1 MYELQFYPLTLESWK
16 RYKIC
21 VVTVYRVL
29 LCVVYCVLCT
39 VYCVRTVPC
48 MVYCVLCTVFVQVR
62 VRYTVNC
69 VLCTVYCVCNL
80 FWTILKTVFVLL
92 CDERKLDQL
101 FQCREEVE
109 LSHAVEN
116 PQRSRPNQTNMVSRC
131 LARQKC
137 RESIIKGTKAG
148 IFRA

>member
-1 MYELQFYPLTLESWK
+1 MLNVWITILSLNARKLKTVQNMCCY
-16 RYKIC
+16 C
-21 VVTVYRVL
+21 VPCTTV
-29 LCVVYCVLCT
+29 CCVLCT

-101 FQCREEVE
+101 WICSAVKRWNCHTLSRTHSEADQTRRIWFQGV
-109 LSHAVEN
+109 SHGKSVVN
-116 PQRSRPNQTNMVSRC
+116 
-131 LARQKC
+131 L
-137 RESIIKGTKAG
+137 
-148 IFRA
+148 